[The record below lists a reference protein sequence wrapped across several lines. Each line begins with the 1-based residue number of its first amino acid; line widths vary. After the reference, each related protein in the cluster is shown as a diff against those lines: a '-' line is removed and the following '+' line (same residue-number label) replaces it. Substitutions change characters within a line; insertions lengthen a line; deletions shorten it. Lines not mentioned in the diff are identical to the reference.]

1 LRLNVFDSVRK
12 WAYLENQSSNPGF
25 KFMPDNLSA
34 VDGLPVRKSG
44 DWAERKHHYLNNYC
58 GITTVSM
65 RK

>member
-1 LRLNVFDSVRK
+1 
-12 WAYLENQSSNPGF
+12 
-25 KFMPDNLSA
+25 MPDNLSA